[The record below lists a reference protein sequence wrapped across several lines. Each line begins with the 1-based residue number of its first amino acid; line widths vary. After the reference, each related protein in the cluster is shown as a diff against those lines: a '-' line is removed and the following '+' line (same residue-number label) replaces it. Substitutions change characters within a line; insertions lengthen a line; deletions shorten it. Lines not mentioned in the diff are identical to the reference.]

1 MAQEG
6 RDTGVKAGVDRR
18 AGWVEEG
25 AGRSSSLPVINT
37 GPDQV
42 ERIHIKSY
50 TSS

>member
-6 RDTGVKAGVDRR
+6 RDTGVKAGVGCR

-25 AGRSSSLPVINT
+25 AGRLSLPGINT

-42 ERIHIKSY
+42 ERIHIRSY